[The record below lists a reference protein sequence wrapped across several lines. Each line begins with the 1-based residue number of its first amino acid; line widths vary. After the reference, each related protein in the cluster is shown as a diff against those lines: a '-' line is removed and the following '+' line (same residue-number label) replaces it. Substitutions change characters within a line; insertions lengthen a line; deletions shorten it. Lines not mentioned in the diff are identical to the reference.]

1 MTLTNTYPQ
10 DERSKAKD
18 TPNEV
23 RITKLSKTELY
34 VQCLMRFLYTVTH
47 DKDAVRSIVDA
58 APILHVSFN
67 APPTEGTEPQFPT
80 ILPMLGTTAD
90 DGHTIYLHGSSAA
103 RLFRLG
109 TGQDS
114 GLPVCIAATILDG
127 YVLALTPFNHSCN
140 YRSAVVFGY
149 ATKVVDADEMMLAM
163 KLITNHIAA
172 DRWTNSRT
180 PPTKSELTA
189 TGILRVQID
198 TASVKVRNGGPH
210 DDKKD
215 LKDEATVSRVW
226 TGVVPVHQI
235 MGEPVASPDNMVE
248 QVPASV
254 KSWIEDTNNMRKDH
268 MIESMKD

>member
-1 MTLTNTYPQ
+1 MSSTNTYPQ
-10 DERSKAKD
+10 DEKSKAK
-18 TPNEV
+18 
-23 RITKLSKTELY
+23 RYAK
-34 VQCLMRFLYTVTH
+34 RVTY
-47 DKDAVRSIVDA
+47 DKDAVRNIVDA

-67 APPTEGTEPQFPT
+67 APPTEDTEPQFPT

-103 RLFRLG
+103 RLLRLG
-109 TGQDS
+109 AGQEAE
-114 GLPVCIAATILDG
+114 LPVCIAATILDG

-149 ATKVVDADEMMLAM
+149 ATKVVDADEMMLAL
-163 KLITNHIAA
+163 KIITDHLVA

-215 LKDEATVSRVW
+215 LKDEATTSRVW
-226 TGVVPVHQI
+226 TGVVPVRQI
-235 MGEPVASPDNMVE
+235 LGEPVANPENKVE

-268 MIESMKD
+268 MTESMKE

>member
-1 MTLTNTYPQ
+1 MTY
-10 DERSKAKD
+10 DKD
-18 TPNEV
+18 TV
-23 RITKLSKTELY
+23 RN
-34 VQCLMRFLYTVTH
+34 
-47 DKDAVRSIVDA
+47 IVET

-67 APPTEGTEPQFPT
+67 APHSESAEPQFPT
-80 ILPMLGTTAD
+80 ILPMLGAMSSKTTTD
-90 DGHTIYLHGSSAA
+90 DEDVIYLHGSSAA

-109 TGQDS
+109 AGQQEP
-114 GLPVCIAATILDG
+114 GIPVCIAATILDG

-149 ATKVVDADEMMLAM
+149 ATKVTDTNEMTHAM
-163 KLITNHIAA
+163 ELITNHLVT

-215 LKDEATVSRVW
+215 LKDDTTTSRVW

-235 MGEPVASPDNMVE
+235 MGEPVASSDNVVK
-248 QVPASV
+248 QVPASITT
-254 KSWIEDTNNMRKDH
+254 WIEDTNNLRKDH
-268 MIESMKD
+268 MIESMKE

>member
-1 MTLTNTYPQ
+1 MTSSNTYPQ
-10 DERSKAKD
+10 DERTNAK
-18 TPNEV
+18 
-23 RITKLSKTELY
+23 RYAK
-34 VQCLMRFLYTVTH
+34 RVTY

-80 ILPMLGTTAD
+80 ILPMLGATAD
-90 DGHTIYLHGSSAA
+90 DGHIIYLHGSSAA

-109 TGQDS
+109 AGQEDLK
-114 GLPVCIAATILDG
+114 LPVCIAATILDG

-149 ATKVVDADEMMLAM
+149 ATKVVDTSEMLRAM
-163 KLITNHIAA
+163 ELITNHLVA

-189 TGILRVQID
+189 TGILRVEID

-215 LKDEATVSRVW
+215 LKDEATTSRVW
-226 TGVVPVHQI
+226 TGVVPVHQV
-235 MGEPVASPDNMVE
+235 MGEPVASPENMVK
-248 QVPASV
+248 QAPASV
-254 KSWIEDTNNMRKDH
+254 KSWIEDTNSMRKDH
-268 MIESMKD
+268 MTESMKD